1 MNPSETEPGAPLR
14 ALARFAAQTR
24 LQALPADVALQARA
38 CLLYGLAVGV
48 ASVQAAAPRRAA
60 RALDWEYG
68 DAGGG
73 ATRLLDGR
81 RVPVG
86 AAAFANGVL
95 LHARVQEDAH
105 PAGHVGVVVVPAAL
119 AVAEQSGASGA
130 ELLCGIVAGY
140 ETALRIGR
148 DHAGDA
154 STQGFRTT
162 SIYGTFGAAAATA
175 RLLRLPDAETAH
187 ALALSASM
195 ASGLREF
202 VNAGTEEYALHAGHA
217 ARGGIGAAACAQA
230 GADAAPTS
238 LEGSAGFYRS
248 YSGSDKD
255 YASRL
260 AENLGRDYEFR
271 HVTYKPYPTCQFH
284 RGVVHG
290 VLALREQ
297 APSARLR
304 RMTLR
309 MHPFEA
315 DFVGVRYAGPFRTF
329 SQTFMSAP
337 FCAALAWTKRAVGY
351 AGLHR
356 YEDPEVLDCVS
367 RIEVV
372 SDPRVPR
379 YQPKVAI
386 VDEGGATRQWAASP
400 DSDAFRL
407 TWDAAVHMAG
417 VLCGEVGVPPEVVK
431 DLVRA
436 AEGVVEA
443 PDPSALMAAARAA
456 VHAAAGAS
464 APGKNP

>member
-1 MNPSETEPGAPLR
+1 MNATKVEPGAGL
-14 ALARFAAQTR
+14 AELARFAERTR
-24 LQALPADVALQARA
+24 LDALPADVVRQAQA
-38 CLLYGLAVGV
+38 CLLYGLAVGI
-48 ASVQAAAPRRAA
+48 ASVQAVAPRRAA
-60 RALDWEYG
+60 DALDWEYG
-68 DAGGG
+68 DARGA

-95 LHARVQEDAH
+95 LHARIQEDAH

-119 AVAEQSGASGA
+119 AVAERLGASGA

-154 STQGFRTT
+154 STRGFRTT
-162 SIYGTFGAAAATA
+162 SIYGAFGAAAATA
-175 RLLRLPDAETAH
+175 RLMRLSGAETAH
-187 ALALSASM
+187 ALALA
-195 ASGLREF
+195 AGTACGVREF

-217 ARGGIGAAACAQA
+217 ARSGIEAAACAKA

-248 YSGSDKD
+248 YSGADKD
-255 YASRL
+255 YARRL
-260 AENLGRDYEFR
+260 TEDLGQTYEFR
-271 HVTYKPYPTCQFH
+271 EVTYKPYPTCQFH

-290 VLALREQ
+290 VLELRAQAL
-297 APSARLR
+297 SARLR
-304 RMTLR
+304 RMTIR

-337 FCAALAWTKRAVGY
+337 FCAALAWTKGAVGY

-356 YEDPEVLDCVS
+356 YDDADVLDCAA

-372 SDPRVPR
+372 SDLSTPR
-379 YQPKVAI
+379 YQPRVAV
-386 VDEGGATRQWAASP
+386 VDDGGATREWVASP
-400 DSDAFRL
+400 DSGIFRL
-407 TWDAAVHMAG
+407 TWEAAVHMAG
-417 VLCGEVGVPPEVVK
+417 VLCAEVGLPRDAVEA
-431 DLVRA
+431 LVRA
-436 AEGVVEA
+436 ADGIAEA
-443 PDPSALMAAARAA
+443 PDAAALVTAA
-456 VHAAAGAS
+456 RVAASGAV
-464 APGKNP
+464 PREDP